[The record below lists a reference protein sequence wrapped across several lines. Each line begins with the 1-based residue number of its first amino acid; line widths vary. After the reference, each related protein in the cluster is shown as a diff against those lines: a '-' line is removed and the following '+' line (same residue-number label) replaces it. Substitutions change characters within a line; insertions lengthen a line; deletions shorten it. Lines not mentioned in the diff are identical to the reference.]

1 MNPNSKLVCFMLFI
15 YSMETFLYSAINKA
29 QTSEDVN
36 KIDSLGPFVKILD
49 LILYK
54 ANTYREDR

>member
-1 MNPNSKLVCFMLFI
+1 
-15 YSMETFLYSAINKA
+15 METFLYSAINKA